1 LIIRNMKFEL
11 VIKTLKFELVI
22 KTGCVN
28 SNM

>member
-1 LIIRNMKFEL
+1 MKFEL

-28 SNM
+28 QNM

>member
-1 LIIRNMKFEL
+1 MKFEF

-28 SNM
+28 PNM

>member
-1 LIIRNMKFEL
+1 MKFEL